1 MKKLEAVRCG
11 GIISSPLRLHSSS
24 YQISRLVSIFPS
36 DLMSHKYALFDIDMD
51 TATQRFFYF
60 IGGQFSCEI
69 EADEKI

>member
-1 MKKLEAVRCG
+1 
-11 GIISSPLRLHSSS
+11 
-24 YQISRLVSIFPS
+24 
-36 DLMSHKYALFDIDMD
+36 MSHKYALFDIDMD